1 MPSGVLGMVCV
12 WAAAWLA
19 SHGDVLGNFYVAP
32 LALRETADFR
42 TVFIEVWSRSR
53 TLDTTPYNS
62 GTPPGSALCE
72 TRLHP
77 HINRCYSCISLVGST
92 VGRYSRKSL
101 ELRL

>member
-72 TRLHP
+72 TSSSHKQVLQLHFSGGVDC
-77 HINRCYSCISLVGST
+77 RTLFT
-92 VGRYSRKSL
+92 
-101 ELRL
+101 